1 MAFPVEEGL
10 KRILY
15 RVPDMGDDGFY
26 GLSSRRRIET
36 GVPAPAAKAGLSF
49 LWPFQ

>member
-10 KRILY
+10 KH
-15 RVPDMGDDGFY
+15 DMY
-26 GLSSRRRIET
+26 IEQIEYKYT
-36 GVPAPAAKAGLSF
+36 F

>member
-10 KRILY
+10 KHNAQE
-15 RVPDMGDDGFY
+15 MMESGTAGFY

-36 GVPAPAAKAGLSF
+36 SSGANTYATFVWF